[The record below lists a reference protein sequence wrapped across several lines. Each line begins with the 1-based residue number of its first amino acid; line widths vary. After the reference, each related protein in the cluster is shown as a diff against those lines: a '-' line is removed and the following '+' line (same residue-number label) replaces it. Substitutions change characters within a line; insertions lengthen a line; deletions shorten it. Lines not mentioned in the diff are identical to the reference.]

1 MTQFRLDVVQI
12 FLRLN
17 TDPYVFVQKNKIMST
32 IMLIKPE
39 TRFEKEVVFREMY
52 ILYTII
58 QNQ

>member
-32 IMLIKPE
+32 IVFIKPE